1 MKKYI
6 NYFIPII
13 YVGVVLIVAIF
24 TLKITDGVKK
34 YLNESDMYS
43 YALDGVFDGEVF
55 PVMKKEEDTIIRP
68 YVDENV
74 KVGRYFYDYEADSK
88 KQENSL
94 ILYNNIYM
102 QNTGVDYVSDE
113 SFDVVAILSGEIISV
128 EDNDVYGRVISVR
141 HNDNLISVY
150 SNVDNSSFDI
160 GYKVSQGEI
169 LGSSKVSEI
178 SDDKYMLHFEVM
190 HKGNYID
197 PENLYTINVSEIQ

>member
-13 YVGVVLIVAIF
+13 YVGVVLIVAFF
-24 TLKITDGVKK
+24 TLNITDGVKK

-55 PVMKKEEDTIIRP
+55 AVMKKEEDTIIRP

>member
-1 MKKYI
+1 MVGDI
-6 NYFIPII
+6 LLPNALIIEYFFCLEKP
-13 YVGVVLIVAIF
+13 LISNVDDF
-24 TLKITDGVKK
+24 EV
-34 YLNESDMYS
+34 
-43 YALDGVFDGEVF
+43 YA
-55 PVMKKEEDTIIRP
+55 
-68 YVDENV
+68 
-74 KVGRYFYDYEADSK
+74 
-88 KQENSL
+88 
-94 ILYNNIYM
+94 
-102 QNTGVDYVSDE
+102 
-113 SFDVVAILSGEIISV
+113 V

>member
-1 MKKYI
+1 
-6 NYFIPII
+6 
-13 YVGVVLIVAIF
+13 
-24 TLKITDGVKK
+24 
-34 YLNESDMYS
+34 
-43 YALDGVFDGEVF
+43 
-55 PVMKKEEDTIIRP
+55 
-68 YVDENV
+68 
-74 KVGRYFYDYEADSK
+74 
-88 KQENSL
+88 
-94 ILYNNIYM
+94 M

-178 SDDKYMLHFEVM
+178 SDDKYMLHFEVI
-190 HKGNYID
+190 HKGDYID
-197 PENLYTINVSEIQ
+197 PENLYTLRVSDIQ